1 MTLCLSTSPGDDIF
15 ILRLRALRT
24 EMLTCWLGTITQWG
38 EVSKPKK
45 DRSKSKVKETTA
57 NIHTDSG
64 NAPRAARSGADS
76 GRGGRGRGSSERA
89 RGGRGRGA
97 ATVQT
102 NGTHT
107 KPAAPLSV
115 PTDQSIVWN
124 ASTKE
129 APSDDSKPTES
140 WGGAADIA
148 KADIAKA
155 VVSTVVPDGKRTW
168 ASMFKPEPAP
178 KPVEKKA
185 PAEK

>member
-1 MTLCLSTSPGDDIF
+1 MV
-15 ILRLRALRT
+15 
-24 EMLTCWLGTITQWG
+24 MLTCWLGTITQWG
-38 EVSKPKK
+38 EVSKAKK
-45 DRSKSKVKETTA
+45 DRSKSKVKETAA

-64 NAPRAARSGADS
+64 NAPRAARSGADG

-115 PTDQSIVWN
+115 PTDQSVVWN
-124 ASTKE
+124 ASAKE
-129 APSDDSKPTES
+129 APSDDTKPEES
-140 WGGAADIA
+140 LGGAADTA
-148 KADIAKA
+148 KAA
-155 VVSTVVPDGKRTW
+155 VSTVAVPDGKRTW
-168 ASMFKPEPAP
+168 ASMFKAEPAP

-185 PAEK
+185 APVEK

>member
-1 MTLCLSTSPGDDIF
+1 M
-15 ILRLRALRT
+15 
-24 EMLTCWLGTITQWG
+24 
-38 EVSKPKK
+38 
-45 DRSKSKVKETTA
+45 

-64 NAPRAARSGADS
+64 NAPRVARSGADS

-115 PTDQSIVWN
+115 PTDQSVVWN
-124 ASTKE
+124 ASAKE
-129 APSDDSKPTES
+129 SPSDDAKPAES
-140 WGGAADIA
+140 WGGAAESA
-148 KADIAKA
+148 KAAA
-155 VVSTVVPDGKRTW
+155 PTAVPDGKRTW

-178 KPVEKKA
+178 KPVKEKA
-185 PAEK
+185 PEEK

>member
-1 MTLCLSTSPGDDIF
+1 
-15 ILRLRALRT
+15 
-24 EMLTCWLGTITQWG
+24 MLTCWLGSITQWG

-57 NIHTDSG
+57 NIHTDS
-64 NAPRAARSGADS
+64 NAPRATRSGADS

-97 ATVQT
+97 ATVTT

-107 KPAAPLSV
+107 KAAAPLSV

-124 ASTKE
+124 ASSTKE
-129 APSDDSKPTES
+129 APSDDSKPATES

-148 KADIAKA
+148 KA
-155 VVSTVVPDGKRTW
+155 VVSTVIPDGKRTW

-185 PAEK
+185 PAEKYAAFLQLYIDCC

>member
-1 MTLCLSTSPGDDIF
+1 M
-15 ILRLRALRT
+15 
-24 EMLTCWLGTITQWG
+24 
-38 EVSKPKK
+38 
-45 DRSKSKVKETTA
+45 KEPTTNA
-57 NIHTDSG
+57 QAESG
-64 NAPRAARSGADS
+64 NAPRAARSGQDS
-76 GRGGRGRGSSERA
+76 TRGGRGRGSERV

-97 ATVQT
+97 AAVQA

-129 APSDDSKPTES
+129 APSGDVKATAEES

-148 KADIAKA
+148 KAVI
-155 VVSTVVPDGKRTW
+155 STVIPDGKRTW

-178 KPVEKKA
+178 KPVKEPAPVEK
-185 PAEK
+185 

>member
-1 MTLCLSTSPGDDIF
+1 MTSCLSTSPGDDIF

-45 DRSKSKVKETTA
+45 DRSKSKVKETTTA

-148 KADIAKA
+148 KAA
-155 VVSTVVPDGKRTW
+155 VSTVVPDGKRTW